1 MVKLKTFAREPRR
14 LRARP
19 RSNRIAM
26 KYCAHTNVAIN
37 SPLKAEGVLLATG
50 RAKAGFHLSNPDSSM
65 MKRTTQWCRT
75 PTPCGVTSRKI
86 SFQARRGLSLKRT
99 SNIQDQRGQPGK
111 CCCSNEMYCLRKTLQ
126 PIIVVQQAE
135 MESYFK
141 LFDDDQIHDFL
152 LMDSCCRM
160 TDKYLLAMV
169 FVYFKRSRLTI
180 AEYTKKNF
188 FIALYLANT
197 MEEEAE
203 EIRYEIFSWALGE
216 TWRTQFPQFIK
227 QRDKFWVRIEFR
239 AAVSRH
245 CCEEVMAIMP
255 SHFVW
260 KRERSEKH
268 SGAQRHYEE
277 RETSCL
283 PRRSSEQS
291 CNPTLPLT
299 SQLSLEETL
308 PRVRAA
314 RTGIVE
320 TSDQTQHSSQCSE
333 SKSLPTPLLTTLPW
347 TGSTDKLSSH
357 LHRSHRRSISHLVGT
372 IKASSKCI
380 TNGSVNIQD

>member
-1 MVKLKTFAREPRR
+1 
-14 LRARP
+14 
-19 RSNRIAM
+19 M

-283 PRRSSEQS
+283 PRRSAASPIPWFQCSCKSTFNHQLHLSLPRSSEQS

-314 RTGIVE
+314 RTVKE
-320 TSDQTQHSSQCSE
+320 SSNS
-333 SKSLPTPLLTTLPW
+333 
-347 TGSTDKLSSH
+347 
-357 LHRSHRRSISHLVGT
+357 
-372 IKASSKCI
+372 
-380 TNGSVNIQD
+380 SVNDTSMDWINR